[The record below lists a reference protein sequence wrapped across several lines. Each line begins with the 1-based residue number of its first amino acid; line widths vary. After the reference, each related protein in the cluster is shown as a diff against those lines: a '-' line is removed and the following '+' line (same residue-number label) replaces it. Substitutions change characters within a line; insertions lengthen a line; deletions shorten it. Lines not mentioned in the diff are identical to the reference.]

1 MNTCKHDSEIAK
13 MSEKLSKI
21 EKAMYG
27 NGQKGLIRTTTE
39 LNQSSESL
47 SKSVSALA
55 TAVSALTTFRDETI
69 GGIKAKERM
78 RIHSKWIIGIL
89 VTVVLSLVGVIII

>member
-1 MNTCKHDSEIAK
+1 MEHCKHEPEIAK
-13 MSEKLSKI
+13 MSEKLNKI

-47 SKSVSALA
+47 SKSVNALA
-55 TAVSALTTFRDETI
+55 TAVSALTQFRDETV

-78 RIHSKWIIGIL
+78 RIHSQWMIGIL
-89 VTVVLSLVGVIII
+89 LTVVLSLIGVILI

>member
-1 MNTCKHDSEIAK
+1 MNPCKQEPEIAK

-55 TAVSALTTFRDETI
+55 TAVSALTQFRDETV

-78 RIHSKWIIGIL
+78 RIHSQWMIGIL
-89 VTVVLSLVGVIII
+89 LTVVLSLR

>member
-1 MNTCKHDSEIAK
+1 MNPCKHDTEIAK

-47 SKSVSALA
+47 SKSVNALA
-55 TAVSALTTFRDETI
+55 TAVSALTQFRDETV

-78 RIHSKWIIGIL
+78 RIHSQWMIGIL
-89 VTVVLSLVGVIII
+89 VTVVLSLIGVILI